1 MLEEFAPS
9 LYLADGPTVSFFG
22 FPYPTRMVIV
32 QLSDGNLWVWSPISL
47 SPELKCAVDA
57 IGPVRH
63 IVSPNKIHHLFLKEW
78 AERWP
83 GARLHAPP
91 GLAKRRPDL
100 HFDTSLGD
108 QSHSTWAADI
118 DQTIF
123 HGSFAM
129 EEVVFFHRPSRTAI
143 FGDLVQR
150 HDRAEMKGLKG
161 MLMCLDGLVGEHGST
176 PREWRASFLR
186 RRCARVARA
195 QVLAWEPERLVIAH
209 GACARENATE
219 IIARALAWL

>member
-9 LYLADGPTVSFFG
+9 LYIADGPTVPFFG
-22 FPYPTRMVIV
+22 FPYPTRMVV
-32 QLSDGNLWVWSPISL
+32 ARLSDESLWVWSPISL
-47 SPELKCAVDA
+47 SPELKSAVDA

-83 GARLHAPP
+83 SARLYAPP
-91 GLAKRRPDL
+91 GLAKRKSDL

-108 QSHSTWAADI
+108 RPDAAWAADI

-129 EEVVFFHRPSRTAI
+129 KEVVFFHRSSRTAI

-150 HDRAEMKGLKG
+150 HDRAEMKGFKG
-161 MLMCLDGLVGEHGST
+161 MLMWLDGLVGENGST
-176 PREWRASFLR
+176 PREWRASFLCR
-186 RRCARVARA
+186 RRARMARA
-195 QVLAWEPERLVIAH
+195 QVLAWKPERLVIAH
-209 GACARENATE
+209 GACARENAAE
-219 IIARALAWL
+219 IISRALAWL